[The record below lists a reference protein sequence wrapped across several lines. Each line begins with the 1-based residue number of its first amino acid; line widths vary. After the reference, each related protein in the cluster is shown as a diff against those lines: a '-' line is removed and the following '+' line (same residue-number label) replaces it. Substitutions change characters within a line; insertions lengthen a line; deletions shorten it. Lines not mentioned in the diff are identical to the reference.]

1 MSGTIF
7 LLRGMQMKDIR
18 KCLLVMA
25 ALAVVLGLAACG
37 DVNETYPTKTIDSLE
52 VNAASYSGVNII
64 TWKAVKDARAYSVY
78 RKAAG
83 ENTERCVKNAVA
95 ETYYYDNNVEPKSS
109 YVYRIVA
116 HPVDATVHDAAQREV
131 TLTTPSVATDANKKG
146 TWVPADT
153 PFLDMAQYERDYN
166 PADEVL
172 SASTIKAELVAST
185 GSKIRVKFPVKPYAK
200 YTVKIGQVNG
210 ISVNTDEAVDAI
222 RKDLNGFDYKGT
234 ATVDLTAVYS
244 GVKEVTIIAQPFG
257 AQYRK
262 STVTATQKV
271 TVASFDGITQA
282 TEGDVSA
289 MWTNYDK
296 QSKKATARIRFVPA
310 SWQGKEFGTDEY
322 TIYRA
327 VIGANGQYLIIDNEV
342 SQYRV
347 YESITE
353 LGSPKKDMDAEY
365 ADTTVYYYDDTLDIS
380 SDVTKVRYYV
390 ILNHE
395 GKIKSKSGTVT
406 VPSSPNQ
413 DWNYEPDEKLENA
426 AWVQDLTIDLQGH
439 LTVTAHSGTENP
451 QFTYEAFDTLNE
463 ALVAVEQELK
473 KSISLAPR
481 SSFIDYNDY
490 NYSGASSES
499 LTKGK
504 YYAFRFVSVSK
515 TPGEADAVR
524 KIIAVPQK
532 SGDAYWLDIRSG
544 SDNLRG
550 YRDPSSV
557 SVFVQDKQANTEN
570 TKYASVTLEWYDDY
584 GRDVQYYNIYRADTS
599 YNPSYYGDYESLPY
613 TFVSTKQSESSS
625 GIITYKDDSAGLQN
639 ISLGRYVVYK
649 LEAVGRYGVS
659 FGYAYE
665 ILNN

>member
-1 MSGTIF
+1 
-7 LLRGMQMKDIR
+7 MKDIR

-25 ALAVVLGLAACG
+25 ALAAVLGLAACG
-37 DVNETYPTKTIDSLE
+37 DVNEMYPTKTIDSLE

-83 ENTERCVKNAVA
+83 ENTERCIKNAVA

-146 TWVPADT
+146 TWAPADT

-200 YTVKIGQVNG
+200 YTVKIGQVNAAAMN
-210 ISVNTDEAVDAI
+210 STSMLDNTATV
-222 RKDLNGFDYKGT
+222 NGFDYKGT
-234 ATVDLTAVYS
+234 ATVDLAAVYS
-244 GVKEVTIIAQPFG
+244 GEKEVTVIASPFG

-271 TVASFDGITQA
+271 TVASFDDITQA
-282 TEGDVSA
+282 VVYPSVVANGGVSA

-327 VIGANGQYLIIDNEV
+327 IIGTDGEYLIPSDPDSTKV
-342 SQYRV
+342 F
-347 YESITE
+347 ESITE
-353 LGSPKKDMDAEY
+353 LGSPKKDMDTEY
-365 ADTTVYYYDDTLDIS
+365 ADTRVYYYDDTLDIS
-380 SDVTKVRYYV
+380 PDVYGTRVRYYV

-395 GKIKSKSGTVT
+395 GKIKSKSGQVT
-406 VPSSPNQ
+406 VPYSAEQS
-413 DWNYEPDEKLENA
+413 WNYEPDEKLENA
-426 AWVQDLTIDLQGH
+426 AWVQDLTMDLQGH

-570 TKYASVTLEWYDDY
+570 TKYASVTLEWYDYY